1 MYTVFLI
8 PLQECIDI
16 LDFSLDIF
24 ICLERHFIFLNIRHS
39 EMMSQTF
46 MSFLAILGATK
57 ESLKKIFTVVI
68 YTVSK
73 VHFGAI
79 CFITQHYFLL
89 QKLYKEA
96 YERSK
101 GTSMNYCETPKFQ
114 TDNALKNFSDVCI
127 SEFIYFRTDTL
138 DCFSLST
145 CDCSSRWSTKML
157 IKRIFWDTIWAV
169 LRTHIRY
176 TVWKSRLWRVM

>member
-57 ESLKKIFTVVI
+57 KSLKKIFTVVI
-68 YTVSK
+68 YTVLK

-138 DCFSLST
+138 DCFSYELVIVLPGEVQRCLS
-145 CDCSSRWSTKML
+145 KEY
-157 IKRIFWDTIWAV
+157 F
-169 LRTHIRY
+169 RT
-176 TVWKSRLWRVM
+176 LFGQF